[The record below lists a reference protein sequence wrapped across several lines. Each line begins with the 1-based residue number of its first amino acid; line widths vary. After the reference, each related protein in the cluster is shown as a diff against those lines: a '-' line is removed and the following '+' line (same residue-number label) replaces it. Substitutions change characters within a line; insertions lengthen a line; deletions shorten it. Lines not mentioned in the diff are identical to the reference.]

1 MKQTVTVLELP
12 IDLFQRLTALAN
24 AEQVAIPIL
33 LERMVASHRTPRPV
47 LIQSLPGGTI
57 LGEAIAHE
65 EIHVWDRPHD
75 DAFPAY
81 MGDYAD

>member
-1 MKQTVTVLELP
+1 MKKNESVLELP
-12 IDLFQRLTALAN
+12 TDLFQRLTSLAN
-24 AEQVAIPIL
+24 AEQVAVPTL

-47 LIQSLPGGTI
+47 LSMQVTGGTI
-57 LGEAIAHE
+57 LGEAVAHE
-65 EIHVWDRPHD
+65 EIHVWDRAHD